1 MPTSAIPIVTLRR
14 QAREAPWAVG
24 ELAALADRLL
34 SAAGHAPERP
44 TTDRTVRFYVSR
56 AVVQAPFGRGPGTA
70 WGYPHLVE
78 LLAARLAQ
86 QQGDSLDAIAL
97 RRGQLTPTA
106 LEEWTA
112 RALGA
117 ALPEL
122 APAPRH
128 DPPLGEAWSR
138 HAVAPGVELHL
149 ADDHPLRRDT
159 ARLGALLDHLRRE
172 VVPSPEETG

>member
-1 MPTSAIPIVTLRR
+1 MPTSAIPLVTLRR
-14 QAREAPWAVG
+14 QARDAPWAVG
-24 ELAALADRLL
+24 ELALLADRLL
-34 SAAGHAPERP
+34 SAAGHAPDRP

-97 RRGQLTPTA
+97 RRGELTPAA

-112 RALGA
+112 RALGR
-117 ALPEL
+117 ALPEVV
-122 APAPRH
+122 PAPR
-128 DPPLGEAWSR
+128 PPPGEAWSR

-149 ADDHPLRRDT
+149 ADDHPLRRD
-159 ARLGALLDHLRRE
+159 AERLGALLDHLRRE
-172 VVPSPEETG
+172 VAPSPEETG